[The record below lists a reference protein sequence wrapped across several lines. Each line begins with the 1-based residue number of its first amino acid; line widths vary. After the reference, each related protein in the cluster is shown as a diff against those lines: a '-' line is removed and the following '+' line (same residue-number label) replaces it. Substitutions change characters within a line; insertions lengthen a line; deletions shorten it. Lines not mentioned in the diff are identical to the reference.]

1 MEPVMTEPRYE
12 KSLTTGLPKCIG
24 ERVVIPLIIRH
35 RVCHGGGGFAMAV
48 PVGIYVIEQDVEYFF
63 PLSEKIRDF
72 PESAAFCIDEAIEQ
86 ERRRHQGS
94 L

>member
-1 MEPVMTEPRYE
+1 
-12 KSLTTGLPKCIG
+12 
-24 ERVVIPLIIRH
+24 
-35 RVCHGGGGFAMAV
+35 MAV

-72 PESAAFCIDEAIEQ
+72 PESAAFCIDEAIAQ